1 MNETA
6 NPKMVSLAREL
17 LGLSQQDLS
26 KKVGV
31 TQSAIS
37 KIEKG
42 VLPADRGLM
51 SRLSN
56 ALGVPQSFFCL
67 PFDIYPAPMQ
77 FYRKHKTLPARMSH
91 RIEALLNI
99 YRLHSLQLLQAAEID
114 FKALPECD
122 LDMYANAREAAR
134 AVRQFLRL
142 PRGPIENVVE
152 LLEDHGILIIPF
164 DAGTHQFSGVSM
176 LVNTANYLI
185 LVNSRLSPDKYR
197 STLIHEFA
205 HILLHQLPSA
215 DMETEA
221 NEFEGEFAMPSDLF
235 VPEVRSLKG
244 AWARSAATMLRDL
257 AALKRYWKMPISAI
271 VTHASK
277 LKVFTEWETRQIW
290 MTLAKAGITR
300 KTEPL
305 DPTIGPESP
314 SLIRELVEY
323 HISELG
329 YSVEQMSAFLGMYPE
344 DFLDTYKPN
353 NQPLTVVKNVPKL
366 SLAR

>member
-1 MNETA
+1 
-6 NPKMVSLAREL
+6 MVTLAREL
-17 LGLSQQDLS
+17 HGLSQKQLA
-26 KKVGV
+26 KKIDV

-42 VLPADRGLM
+42 VLIADGSLLQ
-51 SRLSN
+51 RLSV

-67 PFDIYPAPMQ
+67 PCDIYPAPMQ

-99 YRLHSLQLLQAAEID
+99 YRLHSLQLLKSAEIN
-114 FKALPECD
+114 FQPLPECD
-122 LDMYANAREAAR
+122 LDRYANPREAAK

-142 PRGPIENVVE
+142 PRGPVDNVVE
-152 LLEDHGILIIPF
+152 LLENHGILIIPF

-176 LVNTANYLI
+176 LINTLNYLI
-185 LVNSRLSPDKYR
+185 LINSRLSPEKYR

-205 HILLHQLPSA
+205 HILLHQLPSE

-221 NEFEGEFAMPSDLF
+221 NVFEGEFAMPSDIF
-235 VPEVRSLKG
+235 IPEIRSMKAAWSRSVP
-244 AWARSAATMLRDL
+244 TMLRDL
-257 AALKRYWKMPISAI
+257 AALKRYWKMPIAAI

-277 LKVFTEWETRQIW
+277 LKLFTEWETRQIW
-290 MTLAKAGITR
+290 MRLADAGITR

-305 DPTIGPESP
+305 DITIEPENPT
-314 SLIRELVEY
+314 LIREVVEY
-323 HISELG
+323 HLTDLG
-329 YSVEQMSAFLGMYPE
+329 YSVDEISSFLGMHPE
-344 DFLDTYKPN
+344 DFLDTYKPSY
-353 NQPLTVVKNVPKL
+353 QPLTVIKNTPKL